1 MKKLI
6 ILFVVIGLSIPA
18 FAQDPIELSE
28 ITIFAR
34 NYKYLDKIDSQK
46 AAIPVKLLQR
56 SVATY
61 DVRKSDFYD
70 DDYDYYTVS
79 FFIPK
84 GKIVAVYDKDSNII
98 NTIEKYNNIRLP
110 IAVATAVAERFP
122 KWRVSKDVY
131 LLSYRDDREA
141 KKVYKLTLEN
151 GNERLKV
158 KMDAEGNF
166 L

>member
-70 DDYDYYTVS
+70 DDYEYYTVS

-98 NTIEKYNNIRLP
+98 NTIEKYKNIRLP
-110 IAVATAVAERFP
+110 IAVASAVAARFP
-122 KWRVSKDVY
+122 KWRISKDVY
-131 LLSYRDDREA
+131 LLNYRDDRDA

-158 KMDAEGNF
+158 KTDAEGNF